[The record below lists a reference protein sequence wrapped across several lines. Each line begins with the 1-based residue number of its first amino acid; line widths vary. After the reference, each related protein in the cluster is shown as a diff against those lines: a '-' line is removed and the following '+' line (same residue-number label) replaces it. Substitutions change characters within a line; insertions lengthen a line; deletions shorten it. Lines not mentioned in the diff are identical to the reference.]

1 MAARIDHIEDFS
13 ADPSLD
19 LLRHGLRDASDAA
32 GGKRAL
38 AAADND
44 IADRFRAGE
53 SVVRLVRLRAAIV
66 DELLCRLWRNRLGD
80 AADEVALV
88 AVGGYGRG
96 ELHPGSD
103 VDLLILLPE
112 TLPANAEATLSDFM
126 TSLWDLG
133 FTIGHSVR
141 TVADCVEA
149 ARHDLT
155 VATTLIEVRLLD
167 GPGELLSEMETAVG
181 PDRIWPSSQFF
192 EKKREEQVTRHHRYD
207 DTGYNLEPN
216 VKGSPGGLRDI
227 QMINWVAKRHFG
239 TRHLSELVDH
249 GFLTEGQ
256 LDRLEQGRA
265 HLWRIRFGLHLLTG
279 RSEDRLL
286 FDYQKSLAE
295 LLGYEDARF
304 TLAVEQMMQ
313 RYYRTVMDLSRINEM
328 LLQLFEE
335 DILMNPEASP
345 EPLNDRFEVK
355 NGYLKTVDDRVFSRE
370 PSALLEVFLL
380 LQQNPSIRGVSAS
393 TIGLIKRNLDL
404 IDEGFRQDPR
414 NHRLFLNI
422 LRAPAGVTH
431 ELRRMNL
438 YGVLGLYIPA
448 FGRIVGRMQY
458 DLFHA
463 YTVDEHTLFV
473 VSNMRRFALERFN
486 HEYPHCS
493 RIMQSLDK
501 PELAYLGCLFH
512 DIAKGRGGD
521 HSELGAVD
529 ARAFCLEHGLDDA
542 DASLVAWLV
551 KQHLLLSTTAQ
562 KKDIGDPDVI
572 NEFADVVG
580 DQRHLDYLYLLTV
593 ADVRG
598 TNPNLWNSWKAT
610 LFHDLYESTSR
621 VLKRGEEHP
630 LVPDQLVHETREQ
643 ARVMLWE
650 SSVADDAIDRV
661 WSIFDDDYFLRHRP
675 QEVAWH
681 TGWLAASDLQ
691 AKTGLVDVRHQPNGE
706 GVEAVLYTEHEK
718 HTFAHTTAVLDELG
732 MTIVDARIV
741 PLSNGFSL
749 DTFVF
754 MELDE
759 RTDIDE
765 LRMRKI
771 REALNHVLTAE
782 DDDILR
788 VTRGVSR
795 QARMFSTRTTVDF
808 DRHAQVGQTVM
819 ELITADRPGLLSV
832 VGRVLI
838 ESRINIEAAKIMT
851 IGERA
856 EDVFYIRNEDGS
868 LLNDE
873 QQQALRHRLVTAID
887 DANQH
892 KGNKA

>member
-1 MAARIDHIEDFS
+1 MAARIDDIEDFS
-13 ADPSLD
+13 ADPTLS
-19 LLRHGLRDASDAA
+19 LLRE
-32 GGKRAL
+32 AL
-38 AAADND
+38 ASTEPMAARAALTAADTSL
-44 IADRFRAGE
+44 AVRFGNGE
-53 SVVRLVRLRAAIV
+53 PVVRLVHLRAAVV
-66 DELLCRLWRNRLGD
+66 DELLRCLWRSHLGSL
-80 AADEVALV
+80 ADTVALV

-103 VDLLILLPE
+103 VDILVLLPDSMPDEAE
-112 TLPANAEATLSDFM
+112 TRLSGFV
-126 TSLWDLG
+126 TALWDLG
-133 FTIGHSVR
+133 LSIGHSVR
-141 TVADCVEA
+141 TVRECLDA
-149 ARHDLT
+149 AKDDLT

-167 GPGELLSEMETAVG
+167 GPTALLDAMEVAVA
-181 PDRIWPSSQFF
+181 PDQIWPSTRFF
-192 EKKREEQVTRHHRYD
+192 EEKRKEQIARHHRYD

-239 TRHLSELVDH
+239 TRKLSELVDH

-256 LDRLEQGRA
+256 LDRLEQGQA
-265 HLWRIRFGLHLLTG
+265 YLWRVRFALHLLTG

-295 LLGYEDARF
+295 MLGYEDARY
-304 TLAVEQMMQ
+304 TLGVEQMMQ

-335 DILMNPEASP
+335 AILMDPGAAPES
-345 EPLNDRFEVK
+345 LNERFQVK
-355 NGYLKTVDDRVFSRE
+355 NGYLQTVDDRVFSRD
-370 PSALLEVFLL
+370 PSALLELFLL
-380 LQQNPSIRGVSAS
+380 LQQNPVIRGVSAI
-393 TIGLIKRNLDL
+393 TIGLIKRNLHL
-404 IDEGFRQDPR
+404 IDEEFRQNPR

-486 HEYPHCS
+486 EEYPHCS
-493 RIMQSLDK
+493 NIMQSLEK

-529 ARAFCLEHGLDDA
+529 ARAFCLEHGLDDE

-572 NEFADVVG
+572 NEFASVVG
-580 DQRHLDYLYLLTV
+580 DRRRLDYLYLLTV

-598 TNPNLWNSWKAT
+598 TNPNLWNSWKAS
-610 LFHDLYESTSR
+610 LFHDLYEATKR
-621 VLKRGEEHP
+621 VLERGDSNPLEHQTIV
-630 LVPDQLVHETREQ
+630 LETRDS
-643 ARVMLWE
+643 AREILHLAGI
-650 SSVADDAIDRV
+650 SDAKIDAV
-661 WSIFDDDYFLRHRP
+661 WSAFDDRYFLRHRAR
-675 QEVAWH
+675 EVVWH
-681 TGWLAASDLQ
+681 TERLSEVDMQSELGY
-691 AKTGLVDVRHQPNGE
+691 VDVRRRTDGD
-706 GVEAVLYTEHEK
+706 GIEAAFYTKREK

-732 MTIVDARIV
+732 VTIVDARIV
-741 PLSNGFSL
+741 PLTNGYSL

-759 RTDIDE
+759 RTEVDDGR
-765 LRMRKI
+765 LRKI
-771 REALNHVLTAE
+771 RQSLRNVLTAD
-782 DDDILR
+782 DDDILK
-788 VTRGVSR
+788 VTRSVSR
-795 QARMFSTRTTVDF
+795 QARMFSTSTSVDF
-808 DRHAQVGQTVM
+808 EKHAQAGQTVM
-819 ELITADRPGLLSV
+819 ELIAADRPGLLST

-838 ESRINIEAAKIMT
+838 HNGINILAAKIMT

-856 EDVFYIRNEDGS
+856 EDVFYISNEDGS
-868 LLNDE
+868 TLSGE
-873 QQQALRHRLVTAID
+873 QQQALSDRLVAAID
-887 DANQH
+887 NARQQQGKH
-892 KGNKA
+892 E

>member
-1 MAARIDHIEDFS
+1 MAARVDDIEDFS
-13 ADPSLD
+13 ADTSLAR
-19 LLRHGLRDASDAA
+19 LRHALQNTDGSSVSARKALNEADADL
-32 GGKRAL
+32 GQ
-38 AAADND
+38 
-44 IADRFRAGE
+44 RFRSGE
-53 SVVRLVRLRAAIV
+53 PVARLVHLRAALV
-66 DELLCRLWRNRLGD
+66 DELLRWLWRSHLDELAD
-80 AADEVALV
+80 AIGLV

-103 VDLLILLPE
+103 VDVLVLLPDTMPEDAE
-112 TLPANAEATLSDFM
+112 TRLSGFV
-126 TSLWDLG
+126 TALWDLG
-133 FTIGHSVR
+133 LSIGHSVR
-141 TVADCVEA
+141 TVDECLEA
-149 ARHDLT
+149 ARDDLT
-155 VATTLIEVRLLD
+155 VATTLIEVRLLE
-167 GPGELLSEMETAVG
+167 GPAPLLASMEAAIA
-181 PDRIWPSSQFF
+181 PDRIWPSSRFF
-192 EKKREEQVTRHHRYD
+192 EEKRKEQIARHHRYD

-239 TRHLSELVDH
+239 TDTLSELVRH
-249 GFLTEGQ
+249 GFLTPGQ
-256 LDRLEQGRA
+256 LSRLEEGRA
-265 HLWRIRFGLHLLTG
+265 YLWRIRFALHLLTG

-295 LLGYEDARF
+295 MLGYEDARY
-304 TLAVEQMMQ
+304 TLGVEQMMQ

-335 DILMNPEASP
+335 AILMDPAADP
-345 EPLNDRFEVK
+345 EPLNERFQVK
-355 NGYLKTVDDRVFSRE
+355 NGYLQTVDEQVFQRE

-380 LQQNPSIRGVSAS
+380 LQQNPEIRGVSAY
-393 TIGLIKRNLDL
+393 TIGQIKRNLHL
-404 IDEGFRQDPR
+404 IDEEFRQKPR

-473 VSNMRRFALERFN
+473 VSNLRRFALERFDD
-486 HEYPHCS
+486 EYPLCS
-493 RIMQSLDK
+493 EIMQSLDK
-501 PELAYLGCLFH
+501 PELAYLGGLFH

-529 ARAFCLEHGLDDA
+529 ARAFCLEHGLDDH

-572 NEFADVVG
+572 NEFAAVVG

-598 TNPNLWNSWKAT
+598 TNPNLWNSWKGS
-610 LFHDLYESTSR
+610 LFQDLYKATSR
-621 VLKRGEEHP
+621 VLERGDDNPLEHR
-630 LVPDQLVHETREQ
+630 QLIMETRDA
-643 ARVMLWE
+643 AREALHQSGI
-650 SSVADDAIDRV
+650 SSENMAAV
-661 WSIFDDDYFLRHRP
+661 WSAFDDNYFLRHRAR
-675 QEVAWH
+675 EVVWH
-681 TGWLAASDLQ
+681 TEWLADSDMQ
-691 AKTGLVDVRHQPNGE
+691 SDTGLVDIRHRQDSE
-706 GVEAVLYTEHEK
+706 GVEAALYTKREK

-741 PLSNGFSL
+741 PLNNGYSL

-759 RTDIDE
+759 RTEVDE
-765 LRMRKI
+765 ARMNKI
-771 REALNHVLTAE
+771 RRSLTRVLTAD

-788 VTRGVSR
+788 VTRAVSR
-795 QARMFSTRTTVDF
+795 QARMFSTPTQVDF
-808 DRHAQVGQTVM
+808 EKHAQAGQTVM
-819 ELITADRPGLLSV
+819 ELIAADRPGLLST

-838 ESRINIEAAKIMT
+838 ENDINILAAKIMT

-856 EDVFYIRNEDGS
+856 EDVFYIENENGETLS
-868 LLNDE
+868 P
-873 QQQALRHRLVTAID
+873 QQQDALRDRLVEAID
-887 DANQH
+887 ESTN
-892 KGNKA
+892 